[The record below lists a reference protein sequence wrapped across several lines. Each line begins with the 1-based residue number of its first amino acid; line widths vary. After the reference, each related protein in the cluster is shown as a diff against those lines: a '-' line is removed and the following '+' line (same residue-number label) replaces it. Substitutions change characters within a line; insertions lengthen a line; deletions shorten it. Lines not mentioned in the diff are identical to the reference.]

1 MLYEINEKAIRL
13 ENQGKKII
21 RLNLGDPDLATPTE
35 IVEAAYAAMKAGKT
49 KYSSAY
55 GEEKLR
61 QKLAKIHGVKA
72 ENVVIT
78 PGSKW
83 GVFATLY
90 LTMKAGGNIIIP
102 TPYWTAYDLMAKS
115 IGAQTRLLRTEMED
129 GWKVDLCKLEA
140 LIDKNTKMIIL
151 NNPNNPTSKVMDSK
165 TLDSIVEIANKKG
178 ITILSDEVYGPISFV
193 KTKSILEYDGNNTH
207 VLSNGFSKM
216 FTMTGWR
223 IGYIIANKPLIDNIT
238 KLNQITINNVPVFIQ
253 EAALKGLEM
262 QKNLTKTIE
271 KEYAQRAKIA
281 CKTLVKAGL
290 SFTEP
295 EAPFYVF
302 PKRKGLDSEKFTL
315 DLLDKGVAVAP
326 GTAFGDYREHF
337 RISLT
342 APREEIKVGL
352 DKISEA
358 LKRKPPFSAR
368 EKWVFG
374 SQSFAKRKAT
384 A

>member
-13 ENQGKKII
+13 ENRGKKII

-90 LTMKAGGNIIIP
+90 LTMKTGGNIIIP

-165 TLDSIVEIANKKG
+165 TLDGIVEIANKKG

-358 LKRKPPFSAR
+358 LK
-368 EKWVFG
+368 
-374 SQSFAKRKAT
+374 
-384 A
+384 